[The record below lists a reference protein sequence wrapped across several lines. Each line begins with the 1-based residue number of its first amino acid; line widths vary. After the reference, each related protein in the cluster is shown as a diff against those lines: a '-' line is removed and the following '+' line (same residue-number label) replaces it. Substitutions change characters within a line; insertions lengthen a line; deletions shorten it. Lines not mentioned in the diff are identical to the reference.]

1 MRQSSITCLPKGN
14 KDRKLIKNWRPISLL
29 TVVYKMASAVI
40 AERLKPILNN
50 VISTHQSGFI
60 SGRSINDCTR
70 LIYDLMFYTRKNKIP
85 ELLMQ
90 IDF

>member
-1 MRQSSITCLPKGN
+1 MRQNIITCSPKGN
-14 KDRKLIKNWRPISLL
+14 KDRKLIKNWRPISL

-40 AERLKPILNN
+40 AERLKPILKN

-60 SGRSINDCTR
+60 SGRSISDCSR